1 MNSDYWQ
8 DLWRRQPPP
17 AAPLD
22 YEQLF
27 RDVRADA
34 EELDREWQSGELGTI
49 LFPLWLAAMLTI
61 PDFLRPAHF
70 DEFFW
75 GDCLL
80 GVATIAWAG
89 TNLAFRWRRQA
100 IERGFQQ
107 SILDRID
114 RCRTL
119 LRLRIRY
126 CDWALVMLAILMA
139 AFIGA
144 IWSVGWPVWT
154 DILGTESKA
163 VSIAMIS
170 VFMFGPLLPL
180 GWWAN
185 VSRRK
190 AQTRLRQ
197 RLAELEDIRTR
208 LLSAPDK
215 LLP

>member
-17 AAPLD
+17 AAPLN

-27 RDVRADA
+27 RDVRAEA
-34 EELDREWQSGELGTI
+34 EELDREWRSGEWVTI
-49 LFPLWLAAMLTI
+49 LMPLALVAMSAI
-61 PDFLRPAHF
+61 PDFLRSARF
-70 DEFFW
+70 NEFFW

-80 GVATIAWAG
+80 GVATIACAG

-126 CDWALVMLAILMA
+126 YDWTLVMVAVLMA

-144 IWSVGWPVWT
+144 IWSGGLAVLA
-154 DILGTESKA
+154 DDLGIESKPVGIA
-163 VSIAMIS
+163 VIS
-170 VFMFGPLLPL
+170 VFLFGPLLPL
-180 GWWAN
+180 GWWIT

-190 AQTRLRQ
+190 AQTRLLQ
-197 RLAELEDIRTR
+197 RLAELEDIRTH

-215 LLP
+215 LPP

>member
-17 AAPLD
+17 PAPLD
-22 YEQLF
+22 YEQLL

-34 EELDREWQSGELGTI
+34 EELDREWEPGKWGTI
-49 LFPLWLAAMLTI
+49 LMPLAFVAISAI

-80 GVATIAWAG
+80 GVAMIAWAG

-107 SILDRID
+107 SILDSID

-126 CDWALVMLAILMA
+126 YDWALVMVAVLMA

-144 IWSVGWPVWT
+144 IWSVGWSVWV
-154 DILGTESKA
+154 DILGTESKPVA
-163 VSIAMIS
+163 IAMIS
-170 VFMFGPLLPL
+170 IHLFVLVLLV
-180 GWWAN
+180 GWAIA

-197 RLAELEDIRTR
+197 RLAEFEDIRTR
-208 LLSAPDK
+208 LLRAPDQP
-215 LLP
+215 LP

>member
-22 YEQLF
+22 YEQLL

-34 EELDREWQSGELGTI
+34 EELDRELQSGKWVSI
-49 LFPLWLAAMLTI
+49 LFLSLVALSTI
-61 PDFLRPAHF
+61 PDFLLRAQF
-70 DEFFW
+70 NEFFW

-89 TNLAFRWRRQA
+89 GNLAFRRRWQA

-114 RCRTL
+114 RYRTL

-126 CDWALVMLAILMA
+126 YDWALVMVAVLMA

-144 IWSVGWPVWT
+144 IWSVGWSVLA
-154 DILGTESKA
+154 DDLGTKSKPVA
-163 VSIAMIS
+163 IAMIS
-170 VFMFGPLLPL
+170 VFLFGLVLV
-180 GWWAN
+180 AVSSIA

-190 AQTRLRQ
+190 GQTRLRQ

-215 LLP
+215 LQP

>member
-17 AAPLD
+17 ASPLD
-22 YEQLF
+22 YEQLL

-34 EELDREWQSGELGTI
+34 EELDREWEPGKWGTI
-49 LFPLWLAAMLTI
+49 LFPLWLVALLTI
-61 PDFLRPAHF
+61 PDFLRPAF
-70 DEFFW
+70 QNEFFW

-80 GVATIAWAG
+80 GVAMIAWAG

-100 IERGFQQ
+100 IARGFQQ

-126 CDWALVMLAILMA
+126 YDWALVMMAALMA

-144 IWSVGWPVWT
+144 IWSVGWSVWV
-154 DILGTESKA
+154 DILGTKSKPVA
-163 VSIAMIS
+163 IAMIS
-170 VFMFGPLLPL
+170 VHLIGLVLLV
-180 GWWAN
+180 GWSIT

-190 AQTRLRQ
+190 AQTPLRQ

-215 LLP
+215 LLL

>member
-17 AAPLD
+17 PAPLD
-22 YEQLF
+22 YEQLL

-34 EELDREWQSGELGTI
+34 EELDREWQPGGWAEI
-49 LFPLWLAAMLTI
+49 LFPLWYVALLTI
-61 PDFLRPAHF
+61 PDFLRPTHF

-75 GDCLL
+75 ADCLV
-80 GVATIAWAG
+80 GVAMLAWAG

-114 RCRTL
+114 RYRTL

-126 CDWALVMLAILMA
+126 YDWTLVMGAVLMA
-139 AFIGA
+139 AFVGA
-144 IWSVGWPVWT
+144 IWSVGWSVWV
-154 DILGTESKA
+154 DILGTKSKPVA
-163 VSIAMIS
+163 IAMIS
-170 VFMFGPLLPL
+170 VFLFGFVLV
-180 GWWAN
+180 AVSSIA

-208 LLSAPDK
+208 LLSAPGR
-215 LLP
+215 LQP